1 MRKTRYISF
10 AAAILIAVFAIAGC
24 RGNFEGDETAENVN
38 ADTVHATIVME
49 DGSEI
54 KLELYYD
61 KAPQSVS
68 NFVYLA
74 RQGFYDGLTFHRVI
88 NGALI
93 QGGCPVG
100 DGTGDPGYCIKGE
113 FDSNGFKND
122 ILHTRGVISMAR
134 RAVPLDS
141 AGSQFFICQQDLPGL
156 DGGYAAFGRVTE
168 GMEVVDDIASV
179 QTDTSDK
186 PLTPV
191 VIKTIIIDDDVELP
205 EPNKIID

>member
-24 RGNFEGDETAENVN
+24 RGNFEGGETAENVN

-122 ILHTRGVISMAR
+122 I
-134 RAVPLDS
+134 
-141 AGSQFFICQQDLPGL
+141 F
-156 DGGYAAFGRVTE
+156 
-168 GMEVVDDIASV
+168 
-179 QTDTSDK
+179 
-186 PLTPV
+186 
-191 VIKTIIIDDDVELP
+191 
-205 EPNKIID
+205 

>member
-1 MRKTRYISF
+1 MRKTSYISF

-24 RGNFEGDETAENVN
+24 RENFEGGETAENVN

-100 DGTGDPGYCIKGE
+100 D
-113 FDSNGFKND
+113 
-122 ILHTRGVISMAR
+122 
-134 RAVPLDS
+134 
-141 AGSQFFICQQDLPGL
+141 
-156 DGGYAAFGRVTE
+156 
-168 GMEVVDDIASV
+168 
-179 QTDTSDK
+179 
-186 PLTPV
+186 
-191 VIKTIIIDDDVELP
+191 
-205 EPNKIID
+205 